1 MAGLGGIVF
10 VEKKTDETL
19 DEYLLYLL
27 AATKNASINDIEEAV
42 PKIVKKGQFEALI
55 EKLESGDFD
64 VLVENMK
71 INVPKMVNAIKAG
84 IGEKK
89 TTDSRTIVKELVDEL
104 LAGKSERFF
113 ELLENEKKNRNLTRF
128 KRRNQD
134 EINRVI
140 EYARDEPEIR
150 EKLESEYPKIFG
162 FVEMNLTS
170 PDNLSVLKYFRKLS
184 QANLTVNEKKYAVAP
199 PTTELKS
206 ADGQVSYLGDNVF
219 TVTPSFEYFMRQNS
233 LNVEKIPTK
242 KPKTS
247 LQLDII
253 LNDINKND
261 LDKYGDLKI
270 ALEDI
275 GEKLTAVEL
284 PKKLAQLKRLMDKE
298 VEIFDTINNAMS
310 MIVREDRLKLPRDDV
325 FVVAYPNNEEY
336 DEDSEKFKNF
346 ANKYFD
352 GDEDEAYDFVEDN
365 TGKLDMIRDRNY
377 KGDEIIIPEQ
387 FKRIFEELTTMD
399 EFDSKGSLEMKVADL
414 SPDSALGS
422 LNDFKFANTNNA
434 ADYLETISLIQEIY
448 LEDDTLSKA
457 NEKYIDKEMDYEK
470 LIELYEKEFKDVKDK
485 FIDMIGE
492 RVQELSKT
500 RDTLSQKIRPVI
512 QEVFGE

>member
-1 MAGLGGIVF
+1 LAGLGGIVF
-10 VEKKTDETL
+10 VKKQGNQTL
-19 DEYLLYLL
+19 EQYVDVLFAL
-27 AATKNASINDIEEAV
+27 TRGKSVNDIEEAV
-42 PKIVKKGQFEALI
+42 PETVTKEQFEALI
-55 EKLESGDFD
+55 EKLESGGFD
-64 VLVENMK
+64 VLAEKMGVD
-71 INVPKMVNAIKAG
+71 VPKMIDAIKAG
-84 IGEKK
+84 IGEKR
-89 TTDSRTIVKELVDEL
+89 TTDKKLIVRGLVDDL
-104 LAGKSERFF
+104 INGRPNGFF
-113 ELLENEKKNRNLTRF
+113 EYLKKQKRGKHLAQF
-128 KRRNQD
+128 KRRNKD

-150 EKLESEYPKIFG
+150 EKLESEYPAIFG

-199 PTTELKS
+199 PSMEMATVAKKIY
-206 ADGQVSYLGDNVF
+206 YLGDNVF

-247 LQLDII
+247 FQLDIV

-261 LDKYGDLKI
+261 LDKYGDLRI

-275 GEKLTAVEL
+275 GDKLTAVEL

-325 FVVAYPNNEEY
+325 FVVAYPKDEKYNRKSENFNN
-336 DEDSEKFKNF
+336 FT
-346 ANKYFD
+346 NKYFD
-352 GDEDEAYDFVEDN
+352 GDKRKAYKFVLNN
-365 TGKLDMIRDRNY
+365 TEKLDMIRDRNY
-377 KGDEIIIPEQ
+377 RSDEIIIPEQ
-387 FKRIFEELTTMD
+387 LKRIFEELATVD
-399 EFDSKGSLEMKVADL
+399 EFDSKGSLEM
-414 SPDSALGS
+414 SISDSENFLYNET
-422 LNDFKFANTNNA
+422 LNDLKFADTNNI
-434 ADYLETISLIQEIY
+434 ADYLETISIIQEVY
-448 LEDDTLSKA
+448 LRVKSLKFA
-457 NEKYIDKEMDYEK
+457 NLKYIDKKMEYEK